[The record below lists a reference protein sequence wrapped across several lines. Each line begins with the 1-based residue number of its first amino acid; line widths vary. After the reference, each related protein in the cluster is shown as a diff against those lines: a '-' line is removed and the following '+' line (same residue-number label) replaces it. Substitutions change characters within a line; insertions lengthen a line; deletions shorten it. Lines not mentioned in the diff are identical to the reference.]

1 MASDPAA
8 TTPGWHVPDPVLLE
22 PWQYI
27 LNVPGKNVRGKL
39 VAAFNTWL
47 QVDANKVAA
56 ITEIVRMLHTASL
69 LIDDIE
75 DDSTLRRGV
84 PVAHAIYGIPSTL
97 NTANY
102 VYVLAL
108 EKCHQLNE
116 PKATHVFVQELLNL
130 HRGQGQDILWR
141 DTVTCPTEEQYRSM
155 VVDKTGGLFRLAVG
169 LMQAF
174 SKDTTDYAPLLDSLA
189 YYFQVRDD
197 FMNIMSTEYF
207 ANKSFCED
215 LTEGKFSFP
224 IIHAIKTVP
233 SDNRLVRIL
242 KQRTRDVTVK
252 QHAVQFME
260 KCGSLRY
267 TWKKLRVLYE
277 EIVGLIAGL
286 GGHPM
291 LLELIEALHN
301 QITPVAEE
309 EEGQPERGQ
318 GEYEVESGADVLVG
332 VRKAGGGGRGGGG
345 GGEGEG
351 GGGGGGGRGGGR
363 GRGDGGGAAEGTE
376 GTGMSS
382 PAAAPASP
390 SGESFN
396 IPGGGSD
403 LSPTTGIKVERLS
416 AGMSAGLMMPR
427 SASTGSDRSSIA
439 EKDMFDTL

>member
-22 PWQYI
+22 PWQNI

-332 VRKAGGGGRGGGG
+332 VRKAGGGGRGGGRR
-345 GGEGEG
+345 
-351 GGGGGGGRGGGR
+351 RGASTLTLERRRHYSNPGR
-363 GRGDGGGAAEGTE
+363 GRRRRRRRRRREEEEEEETKALQ
-376 GTGMSS
+376 SS
-382 PAAAPASP
+382 RASP
-390 SGESFN
+390 SSSVFAGQ
-396 IPGGGSD
+396 
-403 LSPTTGIKVERLS
+403 SPCTPWRGC
-416 AGMSAGLMMPR
+416 
-427 SASTGSDRSSIA
+427 
-439 EKDMFDTL
+439 

>member
-1 MASDPAA
+1 MERPPAQP
-8 TTPGWHVPDPVLLE
+8 PGWHVPDKGLLE

-47 QVDANKVAA
+47 KVDADKVEK

-84 PVAHAIYGIPSTL
+84 PVAHAIYGVPSTL

-108 EKCHQLNE
+108 EKCHQLSE
-116 PKATHVFVQELLNL
+116 SKATHVFVQELLNL

-174 SKDTTDYAPLLDSLA
+174 SEDPTDYSPLLDSLA

-233 SDNRLVRIL
+233 EDNRLLRIL

-291 LLELIEALHN
+291 LLELIAALHK
-301 QITPVAEE
+301 QITPIEDEDEDGNEE
-309 EEGQPERGQ
+309 DEGHRQKKDKGNGAAGTSAGSAQAVSGNSTLRAQ
-318 GEYEVESGADVLVG
+318 GSA
-332 VRKAGGGGRGGGG
+332 
-345 GGEGEG
+345 
-351 GGGGGGGRGGGR
+351 
-363 GRGDGGGAAEGTE
+363 GDGGGTVETPL
-376 GTGMSS
+376 
-382 PAAAPASP
+382 PAAPLSP
-390 SGESFN
+390 SEDPFT

-416 AGMSAGLMMPR
+416 AGMTSGLLMPR
-427 SASTGSDRSSIA
+427 SLSTGSDRSSMA
-439 EKDMFDTL
+439 EKDIFDTL